1 MDKFRNEGMSKPT
14 VDTVR
19 IRQNNKNIKIYKR
32 QGNFTSFK
40 GKGLY
45 NLKKQTIPDW
55 LLVLALLLHLNLIF
69 QVCSSL
75 YCNLRLSAC
84 K

>member
-1 MDKFRNEGMSKPT
+1 MSKPT
-14 VDTVR
+14 VHTVR
-19 IRQNNKNIKIYKR
+19 IRQNNRNIKTNKR

-40 GKGLY
+40 GKDLY

-55 LLVLALLLHLNLIF
+55 LLVLALLLHLNLIS
-69 QVCSSL
+69 QVHSSL
-75 YCNLRLSAC
+75 HCNLRLSAF